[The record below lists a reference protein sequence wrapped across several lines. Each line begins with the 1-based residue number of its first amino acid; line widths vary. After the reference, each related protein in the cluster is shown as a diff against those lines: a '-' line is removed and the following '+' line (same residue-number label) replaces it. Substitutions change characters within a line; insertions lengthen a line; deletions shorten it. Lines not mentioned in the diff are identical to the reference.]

1 MPSQPL
7 KQEYHLE
14 ITDTDQ
20 SLVDQLSEACSL
32 SHQIIK
38 ATMDKGA
45 VWLTR
50 GKQGTRRIR
59 RVKTQ
64 LHAGD
69 QLHLYYDSNVLSQ
82 QVAAAQLIADEGDYS
97 LWYKPYGMYS
107 QGSKWGDHCT
117 ILRSVEKQTQRNAF
131 ITHRLDRAAQGLMLI
146 AHSKRA
152 AAALSG
158 LFRERQIHKT
168 YQAVVQG
175 LWQHGPDSLRIDT
188 PIDDKPAVSHI
199 RSLEQDLHMNRSL
212 LEITIET
219 GRKHQIRRHLAEL
232 DYPIV
237 GDRLH
242 GQAQDGDS
250 EDLQLCSCTLAF
262 DCPISQQ
269 ERHYSLPPYLRP
281 TLQT

>member
-1 MPSQPL
+1 MSSQPL
-7 KQEYHLE
+7 KQEFHLD
-14 ITDTDQ
+14 ITDVDT
-20 SLVDQLSEACSL
+20 SLVDQLSKACSL
-32 SHQIIK
+32 SHQVIK
-38 ATMDKGA
+38 AAMDKGA
-45 VWLTR
+45 LWLTR

-64 LHAGD
+64 LRAGD
-69 QLHLYYDSNVLSQ
+69 QLHLYYDSHVLEQ

-158 LFRERQIHKT
+158 LFRERQIHKC

-188 PIDDKPAVSHI
+188 PIDDKPAVSHVCC
-199 RSLEQDLHMNRSL
+199 LQQDTGTNRSL

-232 DYPIV
+232 GYPIV

-242 GQAQDGDS
+242 GLAQDGDS

-269 ERHYSLPPYLRP
+269 ARHYSLPQHLRP
-281 TLQT
+281 ILQN